1 VSWRTRIALLRPGR
15 VVREA
20 ARDGDADEERFGRL
34 LAVDIDSGSRQ
45 IAQFWT
51 KRL

>member
-1 VSWRTRIALLRPGR
+1 VSWRTRTALLRPGR

-20 ARDGDADEERFGRL
+20 ERDGDAGEVRTGRL
-34 LAVDIDSGSRQ
+34 LTVDVDSGSRQ
-45 IAQFWT
+45 MAQFWT